1 MKSHGSGLWIT
12 GPRLAFNAWWTHDH
26 GALWPLRGSEGH
38 RDSSEIEI
46 ERERE
51 EVVGVLTNGASWR
64 RSYGDG
70 HTMTL
75 NRGRRWCSDGE
86 MVLGARRRDWNWGGC
101 NR

>member
-51 EVVGVLTNGASWR
+51 KRSLGFLPMVPVGGA
-64 RSYGDG
+64 
-70 HTMTL
+70 
-75 NRGRRWCSDGE
+75 
-86 MVLGARRRDWNWGGC
+86 V
-101 NR
+101 